1 MTSEEMRYGMLGDD
15 NASMEEKLAKY
26 SGEVGWDYLKEHFQN
41 GVLFFV
47 DEELTLEEVGAA
59 ISADETAKVTTWLKL
74 ADLVKIEKLHAMQ
87 WENKEQQFEAL
98 VVSPFVLCRPIF

>member
-1 MTSEEMRYGMLGDD
+1 MRYGMLGDD

-26 SGEVGWDYLKEHFQN
+26 SGKVGWDYLKEHFQN

-59 ISADETAKVTTWLKL
+59 ISED
-74 ADLVKIEKLHAMQ
+74 
-87 WENKEQQFEAL
+87 FREARCARYR
-98 VVSPFVLCRPIF
+98 VGAYS

>member
-1 MTSEEMRYGMLGDD
+1 MASKEMRYGMLGDD
-15 NASMEEKLAKY
+15 NASMKEKLAKY
-26 SGEVGWDYLKEHFQN
+26 SGKVGWDYLKEHFQN

-59 ISADETAKVTTWLKL
+59 ISEDETAKVTTWLKL
-74 ADLVKIEKLHAMQ
+74 ADLVKIEKLHAIQ

-98 VVSPFVLCRPIF
+98 VVSPFVLCRPVS